1 MKKSRNKGITLI
13 ALVITIIILLILAGI
28 SISAL
33 TNQGLFKNAKAA
45 QNATEKAEAEQG
57 NVLNEYEDEINKY
70 LETNKKVEG
79 KIVDRINDGTIK
91 IGDYVK
97 YTPDK
102 TSTTE
107 ILQELNTYSG
117 SSDNTTSTLTQENL
131 NWRVLDVKDGQVR
144 LISELPTTSKITLN
158 GYNGYNNGVKLLDDT
173 CSTLYNNSKLASKVQ
188 NLKIEDIQ
196 GKMKETNYSNITPE
210 YGTEWTPANKYYPS
224 ILAKEKD
231 VQV

>member
-1 MKKSRNKGITLI
+1 MKKQNFNGITLV

-57 NVLNEYEDEINKY
+57 QRLNEYEEELNKY
-70 LETNKKVEG
+70 LSNNDKKEE
-79 KIVDRINDGTIK
+79 KLVDKVKDGTIK

-97 YTPDK
+97 YIPD
-102 TSTTE
+102 TANTTE

-117 SSDNTTSTLTQENL
+117 SDKNTTSTLTQESL

-144 LISELPTTSKITLN
+144 LISELPTTSKITLSGAK
-158 GYNGYNNGVKLLDDT
+158 GYSS
-173 CSTLYNNSKLASKVQ
+173 C
-188 NLKIEDIQ
+188 
-196 GKMKETNYSNITPE
+196 
-210 YGTEWTPANKYYPS
+210 KYYPTCS
-224 ILAKEKD
+224 RYAIEAIEKYGAFKGGRLAAWRILRCNPFSKGGYD
-231 VQV
+231 PVP